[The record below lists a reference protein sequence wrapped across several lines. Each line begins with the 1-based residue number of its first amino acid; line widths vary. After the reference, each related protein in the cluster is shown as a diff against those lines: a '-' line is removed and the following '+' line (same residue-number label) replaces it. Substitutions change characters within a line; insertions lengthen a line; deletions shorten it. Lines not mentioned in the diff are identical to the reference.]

1 MVTLSR
7 SRMNLTSYTDD
18 AIRTKV
24 ETWADT
30 VPALA

>member
-1 MVTLSR
+1 MVTIARTRVNLS
-7 SRMNLTSYTDD
+7 SYSDD
-18 AIRTKV
+18 AIRTTV